1 MKHEEFAGIL
11 EQQLARVSAI
21 LGVKTEEYATEDQL
35 HNIRMSAI
43 LQGESLAEAVAGMMV
58 KHTVSIFT
66 MVKDGKPHPEAKW
79 DEKIT
84 DHIVWL
90 ILLKAALIEGAK
102 NSLDAN
108 AADVLRAHMAQTQNA
123 FVDVSD
129 VLVPEGTGYHMPASE
144 VLRYAASILEKD
156 SPNPHQEHMPC

>member
-11 EQQLARVSAI
+11 EKQLARVSAI

-43 LQGESLAEAVAGMMV
+43 LQGCSLPEAVAGMMV

-90 ILLKAALIEGAK
+90 ILLKAALIEGAQ
-102 NSLDAN
+102 NPIGVDIPTA
-108 AADVLRAHMAQTQNA
+108 LRARMGKNRNA
-123 FVDVSD
+123 FVDVND
-129 VLVPEGTGYHMPASE
+129 ILVQDGDRMQLSGAEI
-144 VLRYAASILEKD
+144 LRFAAMMLEHD
-156 SPNPHQEHMPC
+156 PPNPDQGTLSC

>member
-11 EQQLARVSAI
+11 EKQLARVSAI

-43 LQGESLAEAVAGMMV
+43 LQGCSLPEAVAGMMV

-84 DHIVWL
+84 DQNPIGVD
-90 ILLKAALIEGAK
+90 IPTA
-102 NSLDAN
+102 
-108 AADVLRAHMAQTQNA
+108 LRARMGKNRNA
-123 FVDVSD
+123 FVDVND
-129 VLVPEGTGYHMPASE
+129 ILVQDGDRMQLSGAEI
-144 VLRYAASILEKD
+144 LRFAAMMLEHD
-156 SPNPHQEHMPC
+156 PPNPDQGTLSC

>member
-1 MKHEEFAGIL
+1 M
-11 EQQLARVSAI
+11 
-21 LGVKTEEYATEDQL
+21 
-35 HNIRMSAI
+35 
-43 LQGESLAEAVAGMMV
+43 SLAEAVAGMMV

-102 NSLDAN
+102 NSLDAICCGCPSCTYGAN
-108 AADVLRAHMAQTQNA
+108 
-123 FVDVSD
+123 
-129 VLVPEGTGYHMPASE
+129 SE
-144 VLRYAASILEKD
+144 CFRRRE
-156 SPNPHQEHMPC
+156 